1 MKKLLSLILI
11 LAILFSLCSLAACGE
26 KNKEQKVPENEV
38 ENTENTETVEEEEI
52 DIETLKASKP
62 NEYVREKVEA
72 GIPVTIAFCGMANGY
87 FTMTQMAGGIG
98 EAMEKEGFVYQ
109 TACADSDV
117 SKMLDQCENFIT
129 MGCAA
134 IVLMAGDGNPF
145 VDLNTQALEMG
156 TYLVF
161 YGIDV
166 DFDALNTQTD
176 TKAVGEASSRML
188 LEWADQRYPD
198 AGEGELHA
206 AVLGHVGM
214 LETKNMYDGAMSVLK
229 ADPRVTIGYSNDGAF
244 SLEDGFTY
252 TEAAMTA
259 DPDIRLIW
267 AFQMGTAIGVN
278 SYLISQD
285 YDLTEFCVVGNSV
298 DDTTEQALKDASEGK
313 GTIRGTIQAGESV
326 TATTVKLI
334 LDALDG
340 KVQPPYTAMDPLYPV
355 TSSEWT
361 FSGI

>member
-1 MKKLLSLILI
+1 MKKLISAFLI
-11 LAILFSLCSLAACGE
+11 LAMLLSVCSLAACS
-26 KNKEQKVPENEV
+26 KKAEQKDPV
-38 ENTENTETVEEEEI
+38 ENTQTENTPADVDSSQEI

-72 GIPVTIAFCGMANGY
+72 GIPVTVAFCGMANGY

-98 EAMEKEGFVYQ
+98 EAMEAEGFTYQ

-145 VDLNTQALEMG
+145 VDLNTQALEQG

-176 TKAVGEASSRML
+176 TTAVGEASARML

-214 LETKNMYDGAMSVLK
+214 LETKNMYDGAMGVLQ

-259 DPDIRLIW
+259 DPEIRLIW

-285 YDLTEFCVVGNSV
+285 FDLTEFCVVGNSV
-298 DDTTEQALKDASEGK
+298 DDTTEQALKDASAGA

-326 TATTVKLI
+326 TATTVQLI
-334 LDALDG
+334 LDALYG
-340 KVQPPYTAMDPLYPV
+340 NVQPPYTAMDPLYPV
-355 TSSEWT
+355 TSSDWT

>member
-1 MKKLLSLILI
+1 MKKLLSAILI
-11 LAILFSLCSLAACGE
+11 LAMLFSVCSLAACS
-26 KNKEQKVPENEV
+26 KKAEQKDPET
-38 ENTENTETVEEEEI
+38 ENIQTENTDAEI
-52 DIETLKASKP
+52 VPEKPDLETLKASKP

-176 TKAVGEASSRML
+176 TKAVGEASARML

-214 LETKNMYDGAMSVLK
+214 LETKNMYDGAMGVLK

-326 TATTVKLI
+326 TATTVQLI

-355 TSSEWT
+355 TSSDWT
-361 FSGI
+361 FSGL